1 MKNKK
6 NKGFTLVEL
15 IVVLV
20 ILAIL
25 AAIMVPALLG
35 YIDRAKDQQ
44 NVLNGKSVLTAA
56 QAEMSS
62 LYATGKKALSKTEVE
77 SKVASKILAT
87 ADVPNA
93 EEVVIGCEKAI
104 AAKYEHDMFTV
115 TYVKYVEGGKTIVFN
130 GEEWVTVHDGET
142 APTAP
147 TATYTIKA
155 AAAAPAT
162 SGS

>member
-35 YIDRAKDQQ
+35 YIDRAKEQQ
-44 NVLNGKSVLTAA
+44 IVLNGKSVLTAA

-62 LYATGKKALSKTEVE
+62 LYATAKGDITKANVE
-77 SKVASKILAT
+77 SKVASKILKT
-87 ADVPNA
+87 ADVESVA
-93 EEVVIGCEKAI
+93 EEVEIGCTKAI
-104 AAKYEHDMFTV
+104 SGTYSHDMFTV
-115 TYVKYVEGGKTIVFN
+115 VYVKYTEGGKTIIFDGTSWDAAN
-130 GEEWVTVHDGET
+130 SKPGTVG
-142 APTAP
+142 
-147 TATYTIKA
+147 ATYTIKA
-155 AAAAPAT
+155 A